1 MSAEEG
7 MRRELAVE
15 EPTETAGNLA
25 FYASSVSASAATFP
39 MGDGLDRAI
48 LNYSKITT
56 ALRWLHK
63 SPYFSGQRSTQRQGD
78 KRQRRSRLNR
88 VTRTIAE
95 RFAQSTS
102 ESSKTLPRGSNGG
115 RSPLGLSFSHIF
127 LQTRKIWPP
136 EGLPKR
142 ECR

>member
-1 MSAEEG
+1 MEFATTRKVPTESAEEG

-63 SPYFSGQRSTQRQGD
+63 SPYFSGQCTPRALPTAMLKPHLRGAA
-78 KRQRRSRLNR
+78 RRGKGISGAPQP
-88 VTRTIAE
+88 T
-95 RFAQSTS
+95 
-102 ESSKTLPRGSNGG
+102 
-115 RSPLGLSFSHIF
+115 
-127 LQTRKIWPP
+127 
-136 EGLPKR
+136 
-142 ECR
+142 